1 MSYDLKQLN
10 ERFFTDPMWGDM
22 EELLMEYLLPFKSV
36 ENIAKGLSNDQIA
49 TEVRGRQLMVEQLER
64 FLSDTKIIKQRLDRP
79 LNSFK

>member
-1 MSYDLKQLN
+1 MAYDLKQLN

-22 EELLMEYLLPFKSV
+22 QELLEEYLEPFKSV
-36 ENIAKGLSNDQIA
+36 LNIRKNATNDEIA

-64 FLSDTKIIKQRLDRP
+64 FLSDTKIIKQRFNKP